1 MNDYPG
7 WVGLREID
15 LRAGTGKGAAFRAF
29 KALAPNLTEGR
40 DYRVL
45 DPDKDREVIDTL
57 RHTGRIYASSVRV
70 VLLAPAAA
78 QRLTEVLGSAP
89 GGER

>member
-1 MNDYPG
+1 MSDYPD

-15 LRAGTGKGAAFRAF
+15 RRAGTGKGTAFRAF
-29 KALAPNLTEGR
+29 KALAPNLIEGT

-45 DPDKDREVIDTL
+45 DPHRDREVIDTL
-57 RHTGRIYASSVRV
+57 RHAGRIYASSVRV

-78 QRLTEVLGSAP
+78 LRLTEVLGSAS

>member
-1 MNDYPG
+1 MSDYPD

-29 KALAPNLTEGR
+29 KALAPNLVEGT

-45 DPDKDREVIDTL
+45 DPHKDREVIDAL
-57 RHTGRIYASSVRV
+57 RHAGRIYATSVRV
-70 VLLAPAAA
+70 VLLAPTTAR
-78 QRLTEVLGSAP
+78 RLTDVLGVVS
-89 GGER
+89 GDER

>member
-1 MNDYPG
+1 MSDYPD

-29 KALAPNLTEGR
+29 KALAPNLIEGT

-45 DPDKDREVIDTL
+45 DPCKDREVIDAL
-57 RHTGRIYASSVRV
+57 RYAGRIYLSSVRV

-78 QRLTEVLGSAP
+78 MRLTEVLGSAP
-89 GGER
+89 GSDR